1 VEDRVVGSDFR
12 PLILTKLKAQTTAAA
27 NKSHTNSSMYHTS
40 SLIIPFLQ
48 VPTPQCSQPF
58 QVNAS
63 DGGMIRIIKVD
74 KVATAK
80 STNGQ

>member
-1 VEDRVVGSDFR
+1 VEDGIVGSVFR
-12 PLILTKLKAQTTAAA
+12 PLNLTKPKAQTAAAA
-27 NKSHTNSSMYHTS
+27 NKVHTNSSMYHTS

-74 KVATAK
+74 SLADQR
-80 STNGQ
+80 N